1 MAVEHTQN
9 YSEFLSH
16 EDTALANVQVD
27 DENVTDSYVGVTSEQ
42 TKQAIVPANVVKRQ
56 QTINSGSNSASRAAD
71 EKALF

>member
-16 EDTALANVQVD
+16 EDTALANVRAD
-27 DENVTDSYVGVTSEQ
+27 DENVTDSYIGVTSEQ

-56 QTINSGSNSASRAAD
+56 QTINSGSQSESIAD